1 MKKLNIDPHMPP
13 RYKVLQLLGS
23 SLSFG
28 GWIEIVLS
36 LIGAVYASVFW
47 QDELNGFAMIGAS
60 VIILF
65 FAITQ
70 GIMMIAFGQLITLF
84 VDMSEDVHVSSRELL
99 KFFAWYSEKE

>member
-1 MKKLNIDPHMPP
+1 MTP
-13 RYKVLQLLGS
+13 RYKVLELLSS

-28 GWIEIVLS
+28 GWIEIVIS
-36 LIGAVYASVFW
+36 IIGGIYAYIFW
-47 QDELNGFAMIGAS
+47 QDEINGFAMLGAS

-65 FAITQ
+65 FAVTQ

-99 KFFAWYSEKE
+99 KFFEWHSEKE